1 MVTSC
6 KEQRQK
12 LVEVHEKGIK
22 VAKGS
27 CALALVLGQLNSLLT
42 PKACKGKSVWAG
54 ESSILLL
61 LLALEEVGRKVSRFL
76 YALREGGEG
85 EELHRIRCAIMRVG
99 RFLHQSSAGI
109 KFSNVVSAA
118 FFTWHA
124 WDKIL
129 VKYDFSNLLPGHQN
143 ISPNDIILV
152 GRGESCI
159 LLWQGGWASRGDS
172 AGNHV
177 CTPFLPLPRWGQAG
191 DLTDH
196 QRLEQTPKHAATLH
210 RRLMHHL
217 YISTIVSSQYMK
229 GRRVL
234 HLHPFDLTDP
244 NKRAKATFPRRGA
257 LTRWRKLG
265 SMGSRGGD

>member
-61 LLALEEVGRKVSRFL
+61 LLALEEVGRKLKLSTDEDDSLPLER
-76 YALREGGEG
+76 
-85 EELHRIRCAIMRVG
+85 
-99 RFLHQSSAGI
+99 
-109 KFSNVVSAA
+109 
-118 FFTWHA
+118 
-124 WDKIL
+124 DKTL
-129 VKYDFSNLLPGHQN
+129 VKYDFSNLLPGKM
-143 ISPNDIILV
+143 
-152 GRGESCI
+152 
-159 LLWQGGWASRGDS
+159 WQGGWASRGDS

-234 HLHPFDLTDP
+234 PSPSL
-244 NKRAKATFPRRGA
+244 
-257 LTRWRKLG
+257 
-265 SMGSRGGD
+265 